1 MAKKIRFSLEMK
13 DGVQVRTLE
22 ELQENFS
29 LEKVLV
35 YIEDGKLDTWLR
47 DRYQNDIADGIAA
60 LDKSDSDYNR
70 KLCALFDVEYDE
82 AAEEEMA
89 KAAERAE
96 KLKKLREYTDEP
108 KYLDNVDNVA
118 FEQDDLFDLLDEG
131 VTTIYL
137 CGEKFSI
144 PLGKSGIS
152 YIGVN
157 NPIVVINSKSVV
169 DWSAKGISLDGVT
182 YDEKYQ
188 AIVDAEAKKNEQKK
202 QYSSYGEYKPSN
214 LAFQLSPENKK
225 AVRCTYELLA
235 KQMEGLHYEPNRDV
249 KRMQENLQKA
259 MEGLH
264 YNPDRDVKD
273 LRESLLRAGISGLA
287 KNYLENL

>member
-157 NPIVVINSKSVV
+157 NPTVVINSKSVV
-169 DWSAKGISLDGVT
+169 DWSAKGISLDGVK

-188 AIVDAEAKKNEQKK
+188 AIADAEAKKNEAKK
-202 QYSSYGEYKPSN
+202 RPASYGD
-214 LAFQLSPENKK
+214 FQESYLHFMLSPEDKK
-225 AVRCTYELLA
+225 ASRHTYELLS
-235 KQMEGLHYEPNRDV
+235 KQLDGLYYD
-249 KRMQENLQKA
+249 
-259 MEGLH
+259 
-264 YNPDRDVKD
+264 PDRDVKA
-273 LRESLLRAGISGLA
+273 LRESLMQAGIAGLA
-287 KNYLENL
+287 KDFLNSL